1 MNPCAAILIYGRDLS
16 LLETRGWVL
25 ERAGYASFLA
35 LKLEEVEQIAA
46 SQPIALLL
54 LCHTLSPED
63 EVDAMQA
70 VGKIRPGI
78 RNLLVTANTF
88 VAVSARGERTVSAFD
103 GPRAMIA
110 AVAGALVTEDGRR

>member
-1 MNPCAAILIYGRDLS
+1 MLIYGRDLS

-35 LKLEEVEQIAA
+35 LRLDELKEIAA

-54 LCHTLSPED
+54 LCHSLSPED
-63 EVDAMQA
+63 GEEAMKA
-70 VGKIRPGI
+70 AAALRPGI
-78 RNLLVTANTF
+78 RNLLVTANTS
-88 VAVSARGERTVSAFD
+88 VASSARGERTVSAFD

-110 AVAGALVTEDGRR
+110 AVAQALVTDDSVR